1 MLYLFLFMCYIIYGD
16 NMIVTGIIVE
26 YNPFHNGH
34 IKHIQLARKK
44 TGCDVLVAVMS
55 GNFVQRGEPAIFDKW
70 SRTMAALAHNVDII
84 IELPFP
90 LVNQNASVFAKAA
103 IDILSLAKCDYVV
116 FGSELND
123 LEALKDFAGVN
134 INVDHLKE
142 KMSDGT
148 SYPKAYSLL
157 SREFYS
163 NDILG
168 LAYLKALK
176 NTTIKPVL
184 IKRDNS
190 SDELEN
196 FMQIESATKT
206 RLNIKNNLNVTST
219 TPMFDF
225 AKRENAVFME
235 DFYPILKTHLLTH
248 SPQDL
253 KLNALFAEGIE
264 NNLIKQAKTSYNYDD
279 FVKKAISRRYT
290 KARIQRTLTA
300 MLTQIKQ
307 AEIDSLPK
315 INQLRILGFNE
326 VGQNYINHLKKQK
339 VNVVTR
345 FNKLNETYREI
356 ELKSTAA
363 YISFLK
369 PDLQKYLWD
378 KEFSGP
384 IIYRDKKFIN
394 Q

>member
-1 MLYLFLFMCYIIYGD
+1 MCYIIYGD

-34 IKHIQLARKK
+34 IKHIELARKK
-44 TGCDVLVAVMS
+44 TNCDVLIAVMS

-70 SRTMAALAHNVDII
+70 SRTMAALTHNVDLI

-90 LVNQNASVFAKAA
+90 LVNQNASVFAQAA
-103 IDILSLAKCDYVV
+103 IDILNLAKCDYVV

-123 LEALKDFAGVN
+123 LQALQEFASVS

-168 LAYLKALK
+168 IAYLKALK
-176 NTTIKPVL
+176 SSKIKPLL

-190 SDELEN
+190 SADLKNNME
-196 FMQIESATKT
+196 IESATTT
-206 RLNIKNNLNVTST
+206 RLNIKNNLNVNTT
-219 TPMFDF
+219 TPILQF
-225 AKRENAVFME
+225 AKKENAVFME
-235 DFYPILKTHLLTH
+235 DFYPLLKTHLLTH
-248 SPQDL
+248 NPNDL

-264 NNLIKQAKTSYNYDD
+264 NNLIKQAKTSYNYND

-290 KARIQRTLTA
+290 KARIQRTLIA

-307 AEIDSLPK
+307 TELDSLPT
-315 INQLRILGFNE
+315 ISQLRILGFNE
-326 VGQNYINHLKKQK
+326 IGQSYINNLKRQK

-345 FNKLNETYREI
+345 FNRLNETYREI

-384 IIYRDKKFIN
+384 IIYRNKKFIN
-394 Q
+394 K